1 MKLETVFE
9 MIGNQRGHLI
19 VGAFHGSLLLFFSKG
34 IEQHVSFFCLEQIF
48 FFVS

>member
-48 FFVS
+48 FVS